1 MTEGKPLLEVETD
14 KVNIDVE
21 APATGILRSIQV
33 GPDQTVAVETVIA
46 IIAAADESLAGAE
59 SPEQAEAA
67 QQAVE
72 TATPP
77 SSTASGQQIVT
88 APESQE
94 PPGKRFG
101 RVLASPAAR
110 RLAREE
116 GLDLA
121 EVKGSGRGGVT
132 SLEDVQRYLKEK
144 SAGPAAAIP
153 GKRVALSRL
162 RKTIGRHMQQS
173 FQTAPHFT
181 ATVQVDMTQAE
192 EHRRGL
198 SRQVEEQAGGKLT
211 LTAFLV
217 KAVAAVLGAHPF
229 LNALLEGDEVVL
241 ADDVNVGVA
250 VALEEGLIVPVIQR
264 ANSLQPVE
272 IAASLNELTDKAKS
286 QQLSL
291 EEVAGATFTLS
302 NLGMFGID
310 QFTAIINPPQTAIL
324 AVGSR

>member
-1 MTEGKPLLEVETD
+1 
-14 KVNIDVE
+14 
-21 APATGILRSIQV
+21 
-33 GPDQTVAVETVIA
+33 
-46 IIAAADESLAGAE
+46 
-59 SPEQAEAA
+59 
-67 QQAVE
+67 
-72 TATPP
+72 
-77 SSTASGQQIVT
+77 
-88 APESQE
+88 
-94 PPGKRFG
+94 
-101 RVLASPAAR
+101 
-110 RLAREE
+110 
-116 GLDLA
+116 
-121 EVKGSGRGGVT
+121 
-132 SLEDVQRYLKEK
+132 
-144 SAGPAAAIP
+144 
-153 GKRVALSRL
+153 
-162 RKTIGRHMQQS
+162 
-173 FQTAPHFT
+173 
-181 ATVQVDMTQAE
+181 MTQAE

-291 EEVAGATFTLS
+291 EEVSGATFTLS